1 MNKEFDVISIL
12 RLRLRKHRMLL
23 LEVLLFA
30 IALVA
35 ISAWQSRNLLDTD
48 RQLAPDLIATTLT
61 GDRFDL
67 GTVAGKPVLIYFF
80 APWCPYCSAS
90 ADNIVRLRRIRD
102 EEDLTILMVALDF
115 QSRDEISEYA
125 IDHELNV
132 PVLLGDAA
140 VARDWRVFSFPTYY
154 MLDDG
159 LRVVGRDMGYS
170 TQLGLLWRSW
180 IVK

>member
-1 MNKEFDVISIL
+1 ML

-30 IALVA
+30 VALVA
-35 ISAWQSRNLLDTD
+35 ISAWQSRNLLDTE
-48 RQLAPDLIATTLT
+48 RQLAPALLATTLA
-61 GDRFDL
+61 GDTFEL
-67 GTVAGKPVLIYFF
+67 STVAGTPVLIYFF

-102 EEDLTILMVALDF
+102 EENLTILMVALDW

-125 IDHELNV
+125 KSHDLNV
-132 PVLLGDAA
+132 PVILGDAA
-140 VARDWRVFSFPTYY
+140 IARDWHVFSFPTYY
-154 MLDDG
+154 MLDDE
-159 LRVVGRDMGYS
+159 LRVIARDMGYS

>member
-1 MNKEFDVISIL
+1 MNREFDVISML
-12 RLRLRKHRMLL
+12 RRRFRKHRMLL
-23 LEVLLFA
+23 LEVSLFA
-30 IALVA
+30 IALLA

-48 RQLAPDLIATTLT
+48 RQLAPALLATTLA
-61 GDRFDL
+61 GDRFEL
-67 GTVAGKPVLIYFF
+67 SHLAGKPVLIYFF

-102 EEDLTILMVALDF
+102 EEDLTILMVALDW
-115 QSRDEISEYA
+115 QDRDEISEYA

-154 MLDDG
+154 MLDDE
-159 LRVVGRDMGYS
+159 LRVIGRDMGYS